1 MTDAV
6 TYHFSAEKNALLK
19 KQRGIGFDD
28 IVFLIENDF
37 VLKIISNPIAK
48 YSHHK
53 MYIIDV
59 VGYAYVVPCVLDSK
73 WIFLK
78 TIYPSRDMTAK
89 YIKKIG
95 GKNEK
100 SE

>member
-19 KQRGIGFDD
+19 QQRGIGFDD

-37 VLKIISNPIAK
+37 VLEIISNPIAK
-48 YSHHK
+48 YSHQK

-59 VGYAYVVPCVLDSK
+59 AGYTYVVPCVLDNK
-73 WIFLK
+73 GIFLK

-89 YIKKIG
+89 YIKNRGQK
-95 GKNEK
+95 
-100 SE
+100 